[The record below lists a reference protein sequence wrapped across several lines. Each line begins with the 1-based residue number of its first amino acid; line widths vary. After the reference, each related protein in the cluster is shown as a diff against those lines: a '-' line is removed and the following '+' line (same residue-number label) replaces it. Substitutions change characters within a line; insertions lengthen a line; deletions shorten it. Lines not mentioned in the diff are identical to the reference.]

1 MLFKSTPNLLYKS
14 RICLKGL
21 QGWTRKSDIRIKFW
35 DDLADQIRWNLIR
48 MDLADQRDRAMTQAK
63 RWASKVWS
71 KSHNKRSNH
80 HFRKKPVNRLRSRL
94 VEAIYQAFHTQSHPR
109 VERSRQTTRATPSSS
124 NRWISMRRC
133 LGAHSEGLLQYP
145 YKKVY
150 YGKLSTRTRSRVRME
165 QVTTIGST
173 SISYESRHTD

>member
-1 MLFKSTPNLLYKS
+1 MLYKS

-35 DDLADQIRWNLIR
+35 DALADQIRWNLIG
-48 MDLADQRDRAMTQAK
+48 MDLVDRRERAMTLVK
-63 RWASKVWS
+63 WWASKVWS
-71 KSHNKRSNH
+71 KSHKKRSNH
-80 HFRKKPVNRLRSRL
+80 HFRKKAVNRLRSRL

-150 YGKLSTRTRSRVRME
+150 YGKLSIRTRSRVRME
-165 QVTTIGST
+165 QVTTTGST
-173 SISYESRHTD
+173 SISYDSRHSD